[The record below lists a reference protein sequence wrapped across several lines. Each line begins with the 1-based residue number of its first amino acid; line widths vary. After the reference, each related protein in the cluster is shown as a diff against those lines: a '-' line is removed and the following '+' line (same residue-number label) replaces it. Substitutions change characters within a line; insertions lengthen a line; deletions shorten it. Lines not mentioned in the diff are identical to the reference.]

1 MVALIVSAC
10 VTGSHPVGPGETG
23 GAWGATLGIAS
34 TLLTALMM
42 QLTNKSYNMLRSD
55 TALPA
60 ALFTTLMLAFPG
72 LATSPGPGMLLAPAM
87 TAGAYLLF
95 STYADLSTRRRVFLL
110 FTCTSAL
117 SFISPVF
124 IYYLPVLL
132 LGCVQMRIF
141 DLRTLLAA
149 GIGTITPPWILAGS
163 GLVSLDDLPRPD
175 FSTPDISIEEP
186 YTLTLLGVSAL
197 VIIAG
202 ICFTSA
208 NLIKV
213 YSYNAQVRALN
224 GYYTILFLATVVLT
238 LIDFNNLISYLPL
251 LMAMTAYQAS
261 HFFTTHNSGRYN
273 WIGIVILMAVSWSL
287 FAWYTWILTPHS
299 HAS

>member
-1 MVALIVSAC
+1 
-10 VTGSHPVGPGETG
+10 
-23 GAWGATLGIAS
+23 
-34 TLLTALMM
+34 
-42 QLTNKSYNMLRSD
+42 
-55 TALPA
+55 
-60 ALFTTLMLAFPG
+60 
-72 LATSPGPGMLLAPAM
+72 
-87 TAGAYLLF
+87 
-95 STYADLSTRRRVFLL
+95 
-110 FTCTSAL
+110 
-117 SFISPVF
+117 
-124 IYYLPVLL
+124 
-132 LGCVQMRIF
+132 
-141 DLRTLLAA
+141 
-149 GIGTITPPWILAGS
+149 
-163 GLVSLDDLPRPD
+163 

-197 VIIAG
+197 VIITG

-261 HFFTTHNSGRYN
+261 HFFTTRNSGRHN

-287 FAWYTWILTPHS
+287 FAWYTWIFMPHAYVS
-299 HAS
+299 SPTVTYP